1 MRRRDFITAFGGA
14 AVVWPLG
21 VRTQQA
27 EKMRH
32 IGVLMAYAKGDREG
46 QVWVAALR
54 HGLLKLG
61 WEEGRNIQVT
71 YGWAAADAEMRQR
84 ISKKFVAAQLDLILT
99 QNTPTTESMVRQT
112 RTILIIFANVSD
124 PVGSSFVANFS
135 RPGGNVTGF
144 INFEGSVGS
153 KWLELLK
160 EIAPRVNRVA
170 FLFNPLT
177 APFAEYYLGPF
188 RTAGPSFGVEP
199 ITAPVRNVAEL
210 ESTVA
215 ALARKPNGAL
225 IVMPE
230 TFLNVHR
237 AQVLSLAA
245 RHRLPAAYPY
255 RVFAKRGG
263 LLSYGTDPHNNF
275 RRAAAYVDR
284 ILKGEKPADLPV
296 QAPTNYEL
304 VINLKT
310 AKALGLT
317 VPLTLLIRADEVIE

>member
-1 MRRRDFITAFGGA
+1 MRRREFIALIGSAVAWPFA
-14 AVVWPLG
+14 A
-21 VRTQQA
+21 RA
-27 EKMRH
+27 EQPEQMRH

-54 HGLLKLG
+54 HGLEKLG
-61 WEEGRNIQVT
+61 WVEGRNIQVI
-71 YGWAAADAEMRQR
+71 YGWAAADAEMRER
-84 ISKKFVAAQLDLILT
+84 ISKEFVAARLDLILT
-99 QNTPTTESMVRQT
+99 QNTPTTEAMVQQT
-112 RTILIIFANVSD
+112 RTIPIIFANVSD
-124 PVGSSFVANFS
+124 PVGSGFVASFS
-135 RPGGNVTGF
+135 RPGSNVTGF
-144 INFEGSVGS
+144 INFVGSVGS

-160 EIAPRVNRVA
+160 EIAPRVNHVA
-170 FLFNPLT
+170 FLFNPVT
-177 APFAEYYLGPF
+177 APFAEYYIGPF
-188 RTAGPSFGVEP
+188 RIAGRSFGVEP

-215 ALARKPNGAL
+215 ALAREPNGAL

-245 RHRLPAAYPY
+245 RYRLPAAYPY
-255 RVFAKRGG
+255 RVFARRGG
-263 LLSYGTDPHNNF
+263 LLSYGTDPHDNF
-275 RRAAAYVDR
+275 RRAATYVDR

-296 QAPTNYEL
+296 QAPTKYEL

-317 VPLTLLIRADEVIE
+317 VPLTLLMRADEVIE